1 MKKFALALA
10 AFGLAA
16 GFTAGVSAET
26 LPAYRGQKIDLGGVS
41 GTAYY
46 TVEQGG
52 YRVVATLAD
61 SGSNVTRMEAV
72 LAPGQSIVLS
82 APGAVGMPPAR
93 IEITRHENEVEVQKA
108 TVTN

>member
-1 MKKFALALA
+1 MKTFALALA
-10 AFGLAA
+10 ALGRAA
-16 GFTAGVSAET
+16 GFAAGASAET
-26 LPAYRGQKIDLGGVS
+26 LSAYRGQKIDLGGVS

-61 SGSNVTRMEAV
+61 AGSNVTRMEAI

-82 APGAVGMPPAR
+82 APGAIGRPPAR
-93 IEITRHENEVEVQKA
+93 IEITRRENGVEVQKA
-108 TVTN
+108 ALTN

>member
-1 MKKFALALA
+1 MKKISLALA
-10 AFGLAA
+10 ALGLAA
-16 GFTAGVSAET
+16 GFSTGVSAET
-26 LPAYRGQKIDLGGVS
+26 LSAYRGQKIDLGGVS

-61 SGSNVTRMEAV
+61 TGSNVTRMEAV

-82 APGAVGMPPAR
+82 APGAGGRAPAR
-93 IEITRHENEVEVQKA
+93 IEITRGASGVEVQKA
-108 TVTN
+108 PVTN